1 MTKQNLIFFLRNSFQ
16 KNDGFSHFEQSFGTR
31 WELFSAGQRPMS
43 MFISMWLR
51 QAPAPSIHHH
61 SMWQFQF
68 CSPKIHKNQKMPKK
82 SKSILMFYPPFSPLL
97 ANLSS
102 NSSPSRRALQFG
114 SVKSGFGCT
123 DVEKNDDL
131 VSVTTCFKIF
141 EGISMFFDAFT
152 SCWACFE
159 LSGGFKHVF
168 LIRNDTT
175 IIQEYVKKVEKRGS
189 ESRVFAC

>member
-1 MTKQNLIFFLRNSFQ
+1 MDF
-16 KNDGFSHFEQSFGTR
+16 DH
-31 WELFSAGQRPMS
+31 A
-43 MFISMWLR
+43 
-51 QAPAPSIHHH
+51 
-61 SMWQFQF
+61 
-68 CSPKIHKNQKMPKK
+68 
-82 SKSILMFYPPFSPLL
+82 
-97 ANLSS
+97 
-102 NSSPSRRALQFG
+102 
-114 SVKSGFGCT
+114 
-123 DVEKNDDL
+123 DVEKNDNL

-152 SCWACFE
+152 PCWACFE